1 MRITLLLAN
10 CEPPLLK
17 QSVQTVIDVLTEL
30 EVEIQRVDLHK
41 LPYYSSE
48 GSPVMDAII
57 KALDNSEA
65 VIAISNVVMYGL
77 HGAMQSF
84 FDHCTLYPHVYFDK
98 PLFAITYS
106 NWLGEYEGAQ
116 QILRSWNT
124 IGGVD
129 AGCVCLNKVQDS
141 SVALSR
147 LEKEVENFYRIV
159 RQGKAN
165 IGCSARAYYYKAM
178 EGKEV
183 MPHNNKTVS
192 TTNNNI
198 NNKPVTINNQ
208 IKADKVVPVNTNEAI
223 ENSSSPY
230 GNNDKQAPIPPTII
244 KATDNQSGV
253 REFNTVANDKI
264 YPPQVDDVNDIPIM
278 TNPNRS
284 YSAYKKNNQNFQNE
298 LFNKDKANDAHKSIA
313 DDTFGEDFKE
323 LFTQDTTSQDNT
335 AAKGRTLRNPNSPKT
350 NDNNANVNANVK
362 ANSNANSNSVNSK
375 AKEQAIKDIAQ
386 LIDSKGQELSNVSSR
401 PTPPRLTTGSTPP
414 KLLGQIPH
422 YFNAHH
428 DKDLDLVLKY
438 DVTDTNEEGYII
450 IKDGDCIFADHVD
463 VKPTIEIMLDE
474 EVLNNIIHKK
484 FTYQKAFML
493 GKIKVKGNFSIL
505 PRLDQVFT
513 K

>member
-129 AGCVCLNKVQDS
+129 AGCVCLNKVHDS

-298 LFNKDKANDAHKSIA
+298 LFNKDKANDAIIGISLIISLLFSVGIFILIPTTVGGIFSKIIDNKLILNLIEGIIRISILFAYIVIISKNSDIKRVFQYHGAEHKSIHCYES
-313 DDTFGEDFKE
+313 GLE
-323 LFTQDTTSQDNT
+323 LTVE
-335 AAKGRTLRNPNSPKT
+335 
-350 NDNNANVNANVK
+350 NA
-362 ANSNANSNSVNSK
+362 
-375 AKEQAIKDIAQ
+375 
-386 LIDSKGQELSNVSSR
+386 
-401 PTPPRLTTGSTPP
+401 
-414 KLLGQIPH
+414 
-422 YFNAHH
+422 
-428 DKDLDLVLKY
+428 
-438 DVTDTNEEGYII
+438 
-450 IKDGDCIFADHVD
+450 
-463 VKPTIEIMLDE
+463 
-474 EVLNNIIHKK
+474 KK
-484 FTYQKAFML
+484 FTTLHPRCGTNFLFIVMFTSIILFSFFGWPNPLVRVVMRILFIPIVAGISYEIIKFL
-493 GKIKVKGNFSIL
+493 GKYNNILSKIVAYPGMMLQKITTKEPNDEQLEVAIKALKAVI
-505 PRLDQVFT
+505 
-513 K
+513 